1 MTAVNMRRWLPQP
14 ARRAG
19 REAYVRTASLTAPWR
34 PLPDF
39 LIIGAARAGSTS
51 LYEYL
56 GRHPSVLPALVKEV
70 HYFTTSFDRGERWY
84 RAHFP
89 SALRRRLTSARHGMA
104 VTGEATPYYLFHP
117 QAPARIHALLPR
129 VKLLAV
135 LRDPVA
141 RAVSHYQ
148 HERRLGVED
157 LSLRDAIAREDE
169 RTAGGESWPA
179 GRLEQDAELAFR
191 YQHFT
196 YRARGRYA
204 EQLQRYFALF
214 PKDQIMVIRSED
226 LFERGDETYR
236 KVLEFLGLRAHTL
249 AAYPRTNASRGMDV
263 DPSVL
268 ESLGAYFAPHNA
280 QLEALLG
287 REMGW

>member
-1 MTAVNMRRWLPQP
+1 MKVRRWFPQP
-14 ARRAG
+14 VRQAG
-19 REAYVRTASLTAPWR
+19 REAYVRAASLTAPWR
-34 PLPDF
+34 PLPDY
-39 LIIGAARAGSTS
+39 LILGAARAGSTS

-56 GRHPSVLPALVKEV
+56 GKHPSVMPALVKEV
-70 HYFTTSFDRGERWY
+70 HYFTGNLDRGEDWY

-89 SALRRRLTSARHGMA
+89 SGVRRRLTTLLHGVA

-117 QAPARIHALLPR
+117 AAPARIHSLLPR

-157 LSLRDAIAREDE
+157 LSMEDAITREGDRTDAGDSSLAERLERDAEF
-169 RTAGGESWPA
+169 
-179 GRLEQDAELAFR
+179 AFR

-196 YRARGRYA
+196 YLARGRYA
-204 EQLQRYFALF
+204 EQLRRYLELF
-214 PKDQIMVIRSED
+214 PEDQMLVIRSED
-226 LFERGDETYR
+226 LFERGDDVYGR
-236 KVLEFLGLRAHTL
+236 VLEFLGLQPHSL
-249 AAYPRTNASRGMDV
+249 ARYPRTNASRASKV
-263 DPSVL
+263 DPAVHERL
-268 ESLGAYFAPHNA
+268 RAYFKPYNS
-280 QLEALLG
+280 QLEGLLG

>member
-1 MTAVNMRRWLPQP
+1 MNVRRWFPQP
-14 ARRAG
+14 VRQAG
-19 REAYVRTASLTAPWR
+19 REAYVRAASLTAPWR
-34 PLPDF
+34 PLPDY
-39 LIIGAARAGSTS
+39 LILGAARAGSTS

-56 GRHPSVLPALVKEV
+56 GKHPSVMPALVKEV
-70 HYFTTSFDRGERWY
+70 HYFTGSFDRGEDWY

-89 SALRRRLTSARHGMA
+89 SAVRRRLTTALHGMA

-117 QAPARIHALLPR
+117 AAPARIHSLLPR

-157 LSLRDAIAREDE
+157 LTMEDAISREVDRTDAGDSPLAELLERDA
-169 RTAGGESWPA
+169 GF
-179 GRLEQDAELAFR
+179 AFR

-196 YRARGRYA
+196 YLARGRYA
-204 EQLQRYFALF
+204 EQLQRYLELFAE
-214 PKDQIMVIRSED
+214 DQLMVIRSED
-226 LFERGDETYR
+226 LFEHGDDVYR
-236 KVLEFLGLRAHTL
+236 RVLEFLGLQPYSL
-249 AAYPRTNASRGMDV
+249 ASYPRTNASRASKL
-263 DPSVL
+263 DPAVQERL
-268 ESLGAYFAPHNA
+268 RAYFLPYNA
-280 QLEALLG
+280 QLEGLLG